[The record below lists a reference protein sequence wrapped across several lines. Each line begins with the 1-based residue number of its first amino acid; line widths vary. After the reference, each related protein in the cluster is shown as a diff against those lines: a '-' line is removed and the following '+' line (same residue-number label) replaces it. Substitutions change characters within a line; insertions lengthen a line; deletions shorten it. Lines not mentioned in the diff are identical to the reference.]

1 MSSIFSLHLTFHL
14 SIFFPGEFPR
24 QITPCDSLMNTL
36 NKKDF
41 PMKWVKQTI
50 HYWCDDTRSKHCL
63 GNGICAAILD
73 TGISAHPDFSGR
85 ILDFQDFTS
94 STPSVSLHDDSGH
107 GTHVAGIL
115 AGSGQVSSGLYA
127 GIAPDTDLL
136 ICKVLD
142 HEGNGNIQTVLK
154 GIDWI
159 LKIKDSYPL
168 HLVNI
173 SVGGRP
179 TLPPGQ
185 KKLLLDAVEH
195 LWDLGLTVVV
205 SSGNYGPRPGTV
217 AVPGTSPK
225 VITVGVP
232 DTLPLFRT
240 GHSSSN
246 YSGRGP
252 TDHCIKKPDVF
263 APGTGIISCNSRYIS
278 SMQSASVRPS
288 LFQRPTFLSSQPY
301 IAKTGTSMATP
312 VVTGAIACLFSKYPD
327 LSNVEAKLRLHNS
340 CQPIPGTESGW
351 GLLHVANLLNS

>member
-1 MSSIFSLHLTFHL
+1 
-14 SIFFPGEFPR
+14 
-24 QITPCDSLMNTL
+24 
-36 NKKDF
+36 
-41 PMKWVKQTI
+41 MKWVKQTI

-217 AVPGTSPK
+217 AVP
-225 VITVGVP
+225 
-232 DTLPLFRT
+232 
-240 GHSSSN
+240 
-246 YSGRGP
+246 
-252 TDHCIKKPDVF
+252 DHCIKKPDVF

>member
-1 MSSIFSLHLTFHL
+1 
-14 SIFFPGEFPR
+14 
-24 QITPCDSLMNTL
+24 
-36 NKKDF
+36 
-41 PMKWVKQTI
+41 MKWVKQTI
-50 HYWCDDTRSKHCL
+50 HYWCDETRSKHCL

-173 SVGGRP
+173 
-179 TLPPGQ
+179 
-185 KKLLLDAVEH
+185 

>member
-1 MSSIFSLHLTFHL
+1 
-14 SIFFPGEFPR
+14 
-24 QITPCDSLMNTL
+24 
-36 NKKDF
+36 
-41 PMKWVKQTI
+41 MKWVKQTI
-50 HYWCDDTRSKHCL
+50 HYWCSDTRSNHCL
-63 GNGICAAILD
+63 GKGICAAILD

-127 GIAPDTDLL
+127 GIAPDADLL

-159 LKIKDSYPL
+159 LKINDSYPL

-173 SVGGRP
+173 SVGSRP
-179 TLPPGQ
+179 TLPPEQ

-205 SSGNYGPRPGTV
+205 SSGNYGPLPGTV
-217 AVPGTSPK
+217 SVPGTSPK

-278 SMQSASVRPS
+278 SMKSASVRPA
-288 LFQRPTFLSSQPY
+288 LFQRPPFLSSQPY

-312 VVTGAIACLFSKYPD
+312 VVTGAIACLLSKYPD

>member
-1 MSSIFSLHLTFHL
+1 MMTVVMGLMLQASLPEAVRSLPVFMPVLHL
-14 SIFFPGEFPR
+14 IRFF
-24 QITPCDSLMNTL
+24 
-36 NKKDF
+36 
-41 PMKWVKQTI
+41 
-50 HYWCDDTRSKHCL
+50 
-63 GNGICAAILD
+63 
-73 TGISAHPDFSGR
+73 
-85 ILDFQDFTS
+85 
-94 STPSVSLHDDSGH
+94 
-107 GTHVAGIL
+107 
-115 AGSGQVSSGLYA
+115 
-127 GIAPDTDLL
+127 
-136 ICKVLD
+136 LD

>member
-1 MSSIFSLHLTFHL
+1 
-14 SIFFPGEFPR
+14 
-24 QITPCDSLMNTL
+24 
-36 NKKDF
+36 
-41 PMKWVKQTI
+41 MKWVKQTI
-50 HYWCDDTRSKHCL
+50 HYWCSDTRSNHCL
-63 GNGICAAILD
+63 GKGICAAILD

-127 GIAPDTDLL
+127 GIAPDADLL

-173 SVGGRP
+173 SVGSRP

-205 SSGNYGPRPGTV
+205 SSGNYGPLPGTV
-217 AVPGTSPK
+217 SVPGTSPK

-278 SMQSASVRPS
+278 SMKSASVRPA
-288 LFQRPTFLSSQPY
+288 LFQRPPFLSSQPY

>member
-1 MSSIFSLHLTFHL
+1 
-14 SIFFPGEFPR
+14 
-24 QITPCDSLMNTL
+24 
-36 NKKDF
+36 
-41 PMKWVKQTI
+41 MKWVKQTI
-50 HYWCDDTRSKHCL
+50 HYWCSDTRSNHCL
-63 GNGICAAILD
+63 GKGICAAILD

-127 GIAPDTDLL
+127 GIAPDADLL

-173 SVGGRP
+173 SVGSRP

-205 SSGNYGPRPGTV
+205 SSGNYGPLPGTV
-217 AVPGTSPK
+217 SVPGTSPK

-278 SMQSASVRPS
+278 SMKSASVRPV
-288 LFQRPTFLSSQPY
+288 LFQRSPFLSSQPY

-312 VVTGAIACLFSKYPD
+312 VVTGAIACLLSKYPD

>member
-1 MSSIFSLHLTFHL
+1 
-14 SIFFPGEFPR
+14 
-24 QITPCDSLMNTL
+24 
-36 NKKDF
+36 
-41 PMKWVKQTI
+41 MKWVKQTI
-50 HYWCDDTRSKHCL
+50 HYWCSDTRSNHCL
-63 GNGICAAILD
+63 GKGICAAILD

-127 GIAPDTDLL
+127 GIAPDADLL

-173 SVGGRP
+173 SVGSRP

-205 SSGNYGPRPGTV
+205 SSGNYGPLPGTV
-217 AVPGTSPK
+217 SVPGTSPK

-278 SMQSASVRPS
+278 SMKSASVRPA
-288 LFQRPTFLSSQPY
+288 LFQRPPFLSSQPY

-312 VVTGAIACLFSKYPD
+312 VVTGAIACLLSKYPD

>member
-1 MSSIFSLHLTFHL
+1 
-14 SIFFPGEFPR
+14 
-24 QITPCDSLMNTL
+24 
-36 NKKDF
+36 
-41 PMKWVKQTI
+41 MKWVKQTI
-50 HYWCDDTRSKHCL
+50 HYWCSDTRSNHCL
-63 GNGICAAILD
+63 GKGICAAILD

-127 GIAPDTDLL
+127 GIAPDADLL

-173 SVGGRP
+173 SVGSRP

-205 SSGNYGPRPGTV
+205 SSGNYGPLPGTV
-217 AVPGTSPK
+217 SVPGTSPK

-240 GHSSSN
+240 GHFSSN

-278 SMQSASVRPS
+278 SMKSASVRPAI
-288 LFQRPTFLSSQPY
+288 FQRPPFLSSQPY

-312 VVTGAIACLFSKYPD
+312 VVTGAIACLLSKYPD

>member
-1 MSSIFSLHLTFHL
+1 M
-14 SIFFPGEFPR
+14 
-24 QITPCDSLMNTL
+24 
-36 NKKDF
+36 
-41 PMKWVKQTI
+41 
-50 HYWCDDTRSKHCL
+50 
-63 GNGICAAILD
+63 
-73 TGISAHPDFSGR
+73 
-85 ILDFQDFTS
+85 
-94 STPSVSLHDDSGH
+94 
-107 GTHVAGIL
+107 
-115 AGSGQVSSGLYA
+115 
-127 GIAPDTDLL
+127 
-136 ICKVLD
+136 
-142 HEGNGNIQTVLK
+142 K

-179 TLPPGQ
+179 TLPSGQ

>member
-1 MSSIFSLHLTFHL
+1 
-14 SIFFPGEFPR
+14 
-24 QITPCDSLMNTL
+24 
-36 NKKDF
+36 
-41 PMKWVKQTI
+41 MKWVKQTI

-301 IAKTGTSMATP
+301 CQDRNFHGNTRRNRCYRLPVFQISRSFKCRSETPASQLLSADPRHRIRLGITPCCKSAKFLNPTGTLF
-312 VVTGAIACLFSKYPD
+312 CLRHTI
-327 LSNVEAKLRLHNS
+327 KL
-340 CQPIPGTESGW
+340 
-351 GLLHVANLLNS
+351 

>member
-1 MSSIFSLHLTFHL
+1 
-14 SIFFPGEFPR
+14 
-24 QITPCDSLMNTL
+24 
-36 NKKDF
+36 
-41 PMKWVKQTI
+41 MKWVKQTI
-50 HYWCDDTRSKHCL
+50 HYWCSDTRSNHCL
-63 GNGICAAILD
+63 GKGICAAILD

-127 GIAPDTDLL
+127 GIAPDADLL

-173 SVGGRP
+173 SVGSRP

-205 SSGNYGPRPGTV
+205 SSGNYGPLPGTV
-217 AVPGTSPK
+217 SVPGTSPK

-263 APGTGIISCNSRYIS
+263 APGTGIISCNSRYVS
-278 SMQSASVRPS
+278 SMKSASVRPV
-288 LFQRPTFLSSQPY
+288 LFQRPPFLSSQPY

-312 VVTGAIACLFSKYPD
+312 VVTGAIACLLSKYPD

>member
-1 MSSIFSLHLTFHL
+1 
-14 SIFFPGEFPR
+14 
-24 QITPCDSLMNTL
+24 
-36 NKKDF
+36 
-41 PMKWVKQTI
+41 MKWVKQTI

-195 LWDLGLTVVV
+195 LCDLGLTVVV
-205 SSGNYGPRPGTV
+205 SS
-217 AVPGTSPK
+217 A
-225 VITVGVP
+225 IT
-232 DTLPLFRT
+232 DL
-240 GHSSSN
+240 
-246 YSGRGP
+246 
-252 TDHCIKKPDVF
+252 
-263 APGTGIISCNSRYIS
+263 AP
-278 SMQSASVRPS
+278 VRS
-288 LFQRPTFLSSQPY
+288 LFPAQAP
-301 IAKTGTSMATP
+301 K
-312 VVTGAIACLFSKYPD
+312 
-327 LSNVEAKLRLHNS
+327 
-340 CQPIPGTESGW
+340 
-351 GLLHVANLLNS
+351 

>member
-1 MSSIFSLHLTFHL
+1 
-14 SIFFPGEFPR
+14 
-24 QITPCDSLMNTL
+24 
-36 NKKDF
+36 
-41 PMKWVKQTI
+41 MKWVKQTI

-73 TGISAHPDFSGR
+73 IGISAHPDFSGR
-85 ILDFQDFTS
+85 ILDFRDFTS

-179 TLPPGQ
+179 TLPSGQ

>member
-1 MSSIFSLHLTFHL
+1 
-14 SIFFPGEFPR
+14 
-24 QITPCDSLMNTL
+24 
-36 NKKDF
+36 
-41 PMKWVKQTI
+41 MKWVKQTI
-50 HYWCDDTRSKHCL
+50 HYWCSDTRSNHCL
-63 GNGICAAILD
+63 GKGICAAILD

-127 GIAPDTDLL
+127 GIAPDADLL

-173 SVGGRP
+173 SVGSRP
-179 TLPPGQ
+179 TLPPEQ

-205 SSGNYGPRPGTV
+205 SSGNYGPLPGTV
-217 AVPGTSPK
+217 SVPGTSPK

-278 SMQSASVRPS
+278 SMKSASVRPA
-288 LFQRPTFLSSQPY
+288 LFQRPPFLSSQPY

-312 VVTGAIACLFSKYPD
+312 VVTGAIACLLSKYPD